1 MRVTIKGQ
9 VTIPKEV
16 RDKLGIVPG
25 DEVGFREDGEVFIL
39 EKTAGPANETP
50 GERMVRLL
58 GELGQR
64 LQQDPEFKNMSTDEY
79 MELIRGYS
87 EDANDPGFQR
97 GRGSAAD

>member
-1 MRVTIKGQ
+1 MRITSKGQ

-16 RDKLGIVPG
+16 RDKLGLVPG
-25 DEVGFREDGEVFIL
+25 DEVGFREDGDVYII
-39 EKTAGPANETP
+39 EKAAAPAGETP

-58 GELGQR
+58 VEFGQR
-64 LQQDPEFKNMSTDEY
+64 MRREGKIVDPDMTTDEY

-97 GRGSAAD
+97 RP